1 MNTYD
6 VVKPIEAGLL
16 VDAVL
21 VKGTA
26 IEPGAVIQF
35 DPAKQPLTI
44 ALYIDGGWLVKRPAI
59 RFPDDAQTDANRSG
73 E

>member
-26 IEPGAVIQF
+26 IEPGAVIRL
-35 DPAKQPLTI
+35 DPAKQPPTI

-59 RFPDDAQTDANRSG
+59 RFPDDAQPGATPAG